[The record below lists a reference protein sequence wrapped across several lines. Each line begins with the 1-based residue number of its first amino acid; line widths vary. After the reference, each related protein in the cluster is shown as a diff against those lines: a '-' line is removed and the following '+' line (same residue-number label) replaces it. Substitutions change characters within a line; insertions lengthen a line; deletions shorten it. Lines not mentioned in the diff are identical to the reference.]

1 LPCEIGAGQGIGV
14 DVQDKKKY
22 KKVLA
27 LSQNEW
33 VSYPPPLVGGGKG
46 EGQHALYTKK
56 DRKRDEWL
64 RS

>member
-1 LPCEIGAGQGIGV
+1 
-14 DVQDKKKY
+14 
-22 KKVLA
+22 
-27 LSQNEW
+27 
-33 VSYPPPLVGGGKG
+33 VGGGKG